1 MTSTYLN
8 IHYQLQAP
16 QVHYKF
22 KAIIFMSQVS
32 MVLSRDK
39 SSALCLI
46 ILKSCIEK
54 LVHHIFSVLVPT
66 INCPFPVRTFNYETV
81 PSFLT

>member
-46 ILKSCIEK
+46 LKFCIDKPVYNSIFYPCTYSK
-54 LVHHIFSVLVPT
+54 LSIPKCS
-66 INCPFPVRTFNYETV
+66 
-81 PSFLT
+81 